1 MNYIYVS
8 RGRDMY
14 ECLVI
19 YLGCNQLIVRFASA
33 IRPNLEFKNPTF
45 TGRKNDIST
54 TADM

>member
-1 MNYIYVS
+1 
-8 RGRDMY
+8 MY

-19 YLGCNQLIVRFASA
+19 YLGRNQLIVRFASA